1 MVLIQAL
8 DGRNQNE
15 IAVKENV
22 NLYRVNGSIGVSR
35 QEFENQQAS
44 VIFKDYSIFDRE
56 VWETMRIGTQ
66 LAFGSCK
73 NVISNRKF
81 LTWLKDQHFDL
92 AFVHVYQT
100 CPIGL
105 VEIGRIPTWIWLN
118 R

>member
-1 MVLIQAL
+1 
-8 DGRNQNE
+8 
-15 IAVKENV
+15 
-22 NLYRVNGSIGVSR
+22 
-35 QEFENQQAS
+35 
-44 VIFKDYSIFDRE
+44 
-56 VWETMRIGTQ
+56 MRIGTQ

-118 R
+118 SSPLMDHVAQRVGVPTIPSYIPRTFF